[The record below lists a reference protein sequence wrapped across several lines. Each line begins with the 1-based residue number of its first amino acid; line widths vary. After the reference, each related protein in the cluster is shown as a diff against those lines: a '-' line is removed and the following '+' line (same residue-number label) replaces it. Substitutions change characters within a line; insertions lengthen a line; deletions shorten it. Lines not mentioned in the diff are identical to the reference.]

1 MNRDWADV
9 LEALQRHGARFLV
22 VGAHAV
28 AVHGIPRGTQG
39 MDVWVDPLVENA
51 GSVWR
56 ALVDFGAPLE
66 SIDVSV
72 DDFSRSDSVVQIGL
86 PPHRVDVLTSISGV
100 ASFDE
105 AWERRVLAEVG
116 GMSVPVLG
124 RGDLLANKRASGRT
138 KDVADLEAMGES

>member
-1 MNRDWADV
+1 
-9 LEALQRHGARFLV
+9 
-22 VGAHAV
+22 
-28 AVHGIPRGTQG
+28 

-86 PPHRVDVLTSISGV
+86 PPHRVGVLTSISGV

-138 KDVADLEAMGES
+138 KDVADLVAMGES